1 MSGKGS
7 TAVVTTEQVTAALA
21 QTKVSVVE
29 EKALRMRYGARVDT
43 KAPLPTAFGDDDE
56 LGDELLLIEMQL
68 LRALKARKAAAV
80 AAIAPKTTAPRNAT
94 KDRIVAKL
102 KTKKK

>member
-7 TAVVTTEQVTAALA
+7 TATVVTAEQVTTALQRA
-21 QTKVSVVE
+21 KVTTQE
-29 EKALRMRYGARVDT
+29 EKALRMRYGAKVDV
-43 KAPLPTAFGDDDE
+43 KAPLETAYGDNEE

-68 LRALKARKAAAV
+68 LRALKARKALAT
-80 AAIAPKTTAPRNAT
+80 KGPRNAT
-94 KDRIVAKL
+94 KDKIVSKL

>member
-7 TAVVTTEQVTAALA
+7 TAVVTTEQVTTALR
-21 QTKVSVVE
+21 QTKVTAEE
-29 EKALRMRYGARVDT
+29 EKALRMRYGAGVET
-43 KAPLPTAFGDDDE
+43 KAPLPTAFDDDAE

-68 LRALKARKAAAV
+68 LRALKARKAAASRGG
-80 AAIAPKTTAPRNAT
+80 PRNAT

-102 KTKKK
+102 KTKKKK

>member
-7 TAVVTTEQVTAALA
+7 TATVVTAEQVTTALQRAKVTTE
-21 QTKVSVVE
+21 E

-43 KAPLPTAFGDDDE
+43 KAPLPTAFEGNEE
-56 LGDELLLIEMQL
+56 LGDELLLIELQL
-68 LRALKARKAAAV
+68 LRAMKLRKAP
-80 AAIAPKTTAPRNAT
+80 APKTGPRNAT